1 MIKSYILN
9 KYLSKEFFKV
19 VINMTFSFF
28 CLGFLLNFLEEINF
42 FKDFDVGI
50 YIPIMLSFLF
60 VPSMIHNMFPF
71 IILLSGI
78 WFFLKIKK
86 NDEII
91 ALKVSGIS
99 NFAIIIVPSIL
110 SFLLG
115 VFFILLLNPIT
126 STLVKKYE
134 KIRGAYETQQYE
146 YLATVNVNGIWI
158 KEKTFDK
165 NYIIRSSSLEY
176 DNLIDLT
183 IYEFDYE
190 ILFFIDNKM
199 QNIDSN
205 ILDCDID
212 KAYLLLEKRNEYV
225 KGFV

>member
-28 CLGFLLNFLEEINF
+28 CLGFLLNILEEINF

-99 NFAIIIVPSIL
+99 NFAIIVVPSIL

-115 VFFILLLNPIT
+115 VFFILT
-126 STLVKKYE
+126 SIFCQIGRASCRERV
-134 KIRGAYETQQYE
+134 
-146 YLATVNVNGIWI
+146 
-158 KEKTFDK
+158 
-165 NYIIRSSSLEY
+165 
-176 DNLIDLT
+176 
-183 IYEFDYE
+183 
-190 ILFFIDNKM
+190 
-199 QNIDSN
+199 
-205 ILDCDID
+205 
-212 KAYLLLEKRNEYV
+212 
-225 KGFV
+225 